1 MRTDLLENLYCKG
14 ECEMMTNEEYQKN
27 LVRMYDSLRT
37 EHKGAKNCMGVSCDN
52 CPFKGKVCNTCE
64 KYFRVYEAIE
74 IVEQWVKEH
83 PIVTNADKFYEMFGI
98 DPPPIR
104 SCINFKEC
112 EDCEYYD
119 GIECDA
125 DNRFWDAEYKGQTD
139 GCEE

>member
-1 MRTDLLENLYCKG
+1 
-14 ECEMMTNEEYQKN
+14 MTREEYKRN
-27 LVRMYDSLRT
+27 LLRMFDSLRT
-37 EHKGAKNCMGVSCDN
+37 NCKGESACAGIRCAD
-52 CPFKGKVCNTCE
+52 CPFYGKVCNATDTAM
-64 KYFRVYEAIE
+64 FMFHVHEAVE

-125 DNRFWDAEYKGQTD
+125 DNRFWDAEYKEQT
-139 GCEE
+139 EE